1 MADLTDLVSL
11 VLTLR
16 PMPRAGDL
24 AEAPMWWGRASQALA
39 LEAIGL
45 ADGGL
50 AAALHEGDGP
60 RPFTTSSLLGR
71 FPARGLD
78 PAGVYTL
85 RMTALRRDVAGALAA
100 AAAANGP
107 LGPGAEVELDR
118 RAFCVESVARSP
130 AVHPWAA
137 ATSYTDLAAS
147 YLVTAAPPDRQVTLQ
162 FTSPTAF
169 KSQERH
175 VPLPLPDLVFG
186 SLIERWNAFAPLA
199 FPVEVKRYA
208 AECLA
213 ISRFDLTSRPAP
225 GKEGGVRVGGVGQI
239 TYTTLN
245 YDRYWMSVIHTLAA
259 FALFSGVG
267 IQTAAGMG
275 QCRRVDDEG
284 RRTNDDGRR
293 TKDERRLTTDN

>member
-1 MADLTDLVSL
+1 MADSADLISL

-16 PMPRAGDL
+16 PVARAGDP
-24 AEAPMWWGRASQALA
+24 AETPAWWGRASQALA
-39 LEAIGL
+39 LDVIEQ
-45 ADGGL
+45 ADSGL
-50 AAALHEGDGP
+50 AAALHSGEGP
-60 RPFTTSSLLGR
+60 RPFTASSLLGR

-78 PAGVYTL
+78 PAGAYTL
-85 RMTALRRDVAGALAA
+85 RVTGLRRDVASILSAA
-100 AAAANGP
+100 CMANGP
-107 LGPGAEVELDR
+107 LGPGAEVALDH
-118 RAFCVESVARSP
+118 RAFGVESVARSL

-147 YLVTAAPPDRQVTLQ
+147 YLVTAAPPDRQITLQ

-175 VPLPLPDLVFG
+175 MPLPLPDLVFG

-199 FPVEVKRYA
+199 FPIEVKRYA

-213 ISRFDLTSRPAP
+213 ISRFDLASRSAP

-245 YDRYWMSVIHTLAA
+245 YDRYWMSVLHTLAA

-275 QCRRVDDEG
+275 QCRRVDD
-284 RRTNDDGRR
+284 
-293 TKDERRLTTDN
+293 